1 MNRNK
6 KKIVPIIIVMIFLGV
21 AISSGVNASDP
32 IGLPKQNTSDPKVLP
47 KTASVWMPGIT
58 EDDYRVSFQVTDEQL
73 VEANQTIRDLTT
85 TLEQATG
92 DFSPNGKEINSDEW
106 AVIKEKANIVIDYL
120 HYLIGDGFPYEEAKK
135 TVNSVIGRLFGPLW
149 WLRQPILS
157 VGFGFIVVPFYEYET
172 FIGRMFRPVNI
183 WYLYGCSVSV
193 RPNPFRPFVP
203 YGKIGLHR
211 VRSMLFQGLLVDFGK
226 LGFERRMGPQLLIG
240 YGFNGIVK

>member
-1 MNRNK
+1 MKRDK
-6 KKIVPIIIVMIFLGV
+6 KKIIPIIIVMIFLGV
-21 AISSGVNASDP
+21 TISSGVNATEP
-32 IGLPKQNTSDPKVLP
+32 RICPKVV
-47 KTASVWMPGIT
+47 SVWMPGIT
-58 EDDYRVSFQVTDEQL
+58 EDDYRANIQVTDEQL
-73 VEANQTIRDLTT
+73 VQVNQTIRDVTT
-85 TLEQATG
+85 SLEQAIG
-92 DFSPNGKEINSDEW
+92 DFSPSGEKINSDEW
-106 AVIKEKANIVIDYL
+106 DIIKEKAYAVIDL
-120 HYLIGDGFPYEEAKK
+120 LAYLIGDDFPEEEAKK
-135 TVNSVIGRLFGPLW
+135 TINSVIGRLFGPLW

-183 WYLYGCSVSV
+183 WYLYGCSISL
-193 RPNPFRPFVP
+193 RPNPFRPSVP